1 MDRKP
6 LFWTYVKL
14 LLMAFF
20 WGGTFIAGRVVVRDV
35 EPCSAAFLR
44 FAIAS
49 VLLAA
54 IAWRQERRSMLLR
67 ADQILPVVVLGL
79 SGIFAYNILFM
90 KGLKL
95 IEAGR
100 ASMIIANNP
109 ILIALCSAFFF
120 KEKLTPIR
128 LAGILV
134 SISGAVV
141 VISRGHPGSLF
152 RGGIGPGEIMIFG
165 CVACWVTFSLVGKAV
180 MRRLGPLP
188 SVTYAVLVGTLALA
202 WPAFAEGLAGKMAAY
217 RVRDWVSLAFLGVLG
232 TVVGFVWFYQGI
244 QKIGAMRTGLF
255 ISFVPISAVFL
266 AFLILGEPITASLLV
281 GTVLVTAGVCMTN
294 RTVET
299 GRAG

>member
-6 LFWTYVKL
+6 LCWTYLKL

-35 EPCSAAFLR
+35 APCSAAFLR

-49 VLLAA
+49 LLLAA
-54 IAWRQERRSMLLR
+54 IAWRQDRKGMALK
-67 ADQILPVVVLGL
+67 AGQILPVVILGL

-100 ASMIIANNP
+100 ASMIMSNNP
-109 ILIALCSAFFF
+109 ILIALLSAFFF

-128 LAGILV
+128 LAGILA
-134 SISGAVV
+134 SITGAVV

-152 RGGIGPGEIMIFG
+152 RGGIGPGEVMIFG

-180 MRRLGPLP
+180 MRGLGPLP

-202 WPAFAEGLAGKMAAY
+202 WPAFAEGLAGKIAGYQA
-217 RVRDWVSLAFLGVLG
+217 RDWVSLAFLGVLG
-232 TVVGFVWFYQGI
+232 TVAGFVWFYQGI

-255 ISFVPISAVFL
+255 MSFVPVSGVFL
-266 AFLILGEPITASLLV
+266 AFLILGEPITSSLLV
-281 GTVLVTAGVCMTN
+281 GSVLVTAGVCMTN
-294 RTVET
+294 RTAEPSRT
-299 GRAG
+299 G